1 MSVHGVA
8 DKTVEILEGG
18 KYPFVVLN
26 LANPDM
32 VILLRDEVDFRW
44 DIQVFMMQQ

>member
-8 DKTVEILEGG
+8 DKTVEVLESG

-32 VILLRDEVDFRW
+32 VVLLVDWLKVGGTYRS
-44 DIQVFMMQQ
+44 V

>member
-26 LANPDM
+26 FANPDM
-32 VILLRDEVDFRW
+32 VVYFEIKLTLGRTYRYL
-44 DIQVFMMQQ
+44 